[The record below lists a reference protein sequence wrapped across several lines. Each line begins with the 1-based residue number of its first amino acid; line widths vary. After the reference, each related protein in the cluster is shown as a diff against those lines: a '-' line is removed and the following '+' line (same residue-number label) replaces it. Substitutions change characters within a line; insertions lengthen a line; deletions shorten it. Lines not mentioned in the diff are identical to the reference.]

1 MRWSV
6 AITVAAV
13 VVSACT
19 DVGSAGRDERAD
31 SGSLGNVA
39 LFCRAWPAAGDKLL
53 GTVSGE
59 TSIRY
64 ETDVAPTDRFLAD
77 VDSTVPAEIR
87 SEWDRAYET
96 YQRVSDLLFITG
108 YNENEDAIRAVHL
121 KMAFG
126 DAGPEAAVA
135 DTEAAAAAIDEW
147 SEANCDAAA
156 VTAGTS
162 GGPGSLTVRI
172 MPQEHLTEQRLL
184 MALLPPGTDFAA
196 VRSLAPIVAASCT
209 QVEQLPEDWESWL
222 RELAPQAAELG
233 MDPEELVLTQF
244 RDGEFSHPL
253 IPIDAEQRSQPNIC
267 SAIPSEYEAE
277 AALVPGGAYELFV
290 GAYRGEPGSYDF
302 YFAAPEHC
310 LQFPVTINGDTVVD
324 LPELEPCTLE
334 PLGSPEEIARRAA
347 PPVESGG
354 TLRVEFDS
362 ALQPEGFDF
371 CSLNAVL
378 LPGGTT
384 LNDIGRGDT
393 WPSGMFNLRP
403 LVPRFV
409 EGEAAQRL
417 ARSPGLV
424 PVLAMVASGQGGA
437 MINADIRDGESWDAR
452 FPDPVALAAGSYD
465 LRLQE
470 MCNNEDA
477 QDEDDGAIRCAFVT
491 VEVDGATIVEM
502 PELGVCA

>member
-1 MRWSV
+1 MRWSL
-6 AITVAAV
+6 AIAVLAV
-13 VVSACT
+13 VASACT

-31 SGSLGNVA
+31 SGSQGNVA

-87 SEWDRAYET
+87 IEWDRAYET
-96 YQRVSDLLFITG
+96 YQSVSDLLFITG
-108 YNENEDAIRAVHL
+108 YNENQDAIRAVHL

-135 DTEAAAAAIDEW
+135 EAEAAAAAIDEW
-147 SEANCDAAA
+147 GEANCDAAA

-172 MPQEHLTEQRLL
+172 MPQEHLTKQRLL
-184 MALLPPGTDFAA
+184 LTLLPPGTDFAT
-196 VRSLAPIVAASCT
+196 VRNLDPIVAASCT
-209 QVEQLPEDWESWL
+209 QVEESPEDWERSL

-233 MDPEELVLTQF
+233 VDPEELAMAER
-244 RDGEFSHPL
+244 RDGEFFHPL
-253 IPIDAEQRSQPNIC
+253 IAFDAGEGQANIC
-267 SAIPSEYEAE
+267 WAIPNEYEAE
-277 AALVPGGAYELFV
+277 PALVPGGAYELFV

-302 YFAAPEHC
+302 YLAAPEHC
-310 LQFPVTINGDTVVD
+310 LQFPVTINGDTVVE

-347 PPVESGG
+347 PPVEAGG
-354 TLRVEFDS
+354 TLQVEVDS
-362 ALQPEGFDF
+362 ALNPEGFDF
-371 CSLNAVL
+371 CRLDAVL

-384 LNDIGRGDT
+384 LNDVGRGET
-393 WPSGMFNLRP
+393 WPSGLFNLHR
-403 LVPRFV
+403 LDPRFV
-409 EGEAAQRL
+409 EGEDAQRL

-424 PVLAMVASGQGGA
+424 PILAMLASGQGEA
-437 MINADIRDGESWDAR
+437 MINPDMRDGGSWDAR

-470 MCNNEDA
+470 MCENEGA
-477 QDEDDGAIRCAFVT
+477 QDEDDIAIRCAFVT

-502 PELGVCA
+502 PELGMCP